1 MVLAMRFTSKSIKE
15 IGKENRHMEEG
26 IIRTSMNEQFSD
38 LPINM
43 TVDDVARFLGVSSST
58 AYKVVKQDSFPKL
71 RIPGRR
77 LVIVPKHLF
86 LSWYTECSCPT
97 NR

>member
-1 MVLAMRFTSKSIKE
+1 MEFSLILVSFTQRI
-15 IGKENRHMEEG
+15 N
-26 IIRTSMNEQFSD
+26 D

-43 TVDDVARFLGVSSST
+43 TVEDVARFLGVSAST
-58 AYKVVKQDSFPKL
+58 AYKVVKQDGFPKL

-86 LSWYTECSCPT
+86 FDWYAACGGQNLTGVDDIIASERACT
-97 NR
+97 

>member
-1 MVLAMRFTSKSIKE
+1 
-15 IGKENRHMEEG
+15 MEEEM
-26 IIRTSMNEQFSD
+26 IRTSITEQFSD
-38 LPINM
+38 LPVNM
-43 TVDDVARFLGVSSST
+43 TVEDIARFLGVSPST

-86 LSWYTECSCPT
+86 LTWYTNCSCPA
-97 NR
+97 NQ

>member
-1 MVLAMRFTSKSIKE
+1 
-15 IGKENRHMEEG
+15 MEAG
-26 IIRTSMNEQFSD
+26 IICTSTNEQFNE

-43 TVDDVARFLGVSSST
+43 TVDDVAKFLGVSQST

-86 LSWYTECSCPT
+86 LTWYADCSCPA
-97 NR
+97 NH